1 MKSYK
6 ETFTNFIHTLQNDI
20 CAAIEKADGGATF
33 KQDEWQREGGGG
45 GKTRVLANGNVVEKG
60 GVNTSVVYGKLPE
73 SMMNYLKLNHSNFFA
88 CGLSLIIHPTNPFV
102 PTVHANYRYF
112 EVYDDNGQVVDQW
125 FAGGS
130 DLTPYYLYE
139 EDAMHFHQTIKNV
152 CDLFDNTF
160 YNNYKQ
166 ACDTYFFNTHRSE
179 GRGIGGAFFDY
190 LRATEQHDSD
200 FWFNFT
206 TSMGHA
212 FVNSYVPI
220 VEKRKN
226 QPYTDENRYWQAIRR
241 GRYVEF
247 NLIHDKGTLFG
258 LKTNGRIESILMSLP
273 PVVRWDYDF
282 TPAEGSH
289 EEQLLHVLRQPKNW
303 LNTQTN

>member
-1 MKSYK
+1 MRSYK
-6 ETFTNFIHTLQNDI
+6 EQFTQFIHTLQNNI
-20 CAAIEKADGGATF
+20 CAAIEQADGLAKF
-33 KQDEWQREGGGG
+33 QQDEWQREGGGG
-45 GKTRVLANGNVVEKG
+45 GKTRVIANGNVVEKG
-60 GVNTSVVYGKLPE
+60 GVNTSVVHGKLPD
-73 SMMNYLKLNHSNFFA
+73 SMVQYLKLNHNNFFA

-139 EDAMHFHQTIKNV
+139 EDAVHFHQTIKNV
-152 CDLFDNTF
+152 CDQFDTSF
-160 YNNYKQ
+160 YNKYKQ
-166 ACDTYFFNTHRSE
+166 ACDTYFFNTHRGE
-179 GRGIGGAFFDY
+179 GRGVGGAFFDY

-206 TSMGHA
+206 SSMGNA

-273 PVVRWDYDF
+273 PIVRWDYDF
-282 TPAEGSH
+282 NPTEGSH
-289 EEQLLHVLRQPKNW
+289 EAKLIEVLQQPKNW
-303 LNTQTN
+303 LNS

>member
-1 MKSYK
+1 
-6 ETFTNFIHTLQNDI
+6 
-20 CAAIEKADGGATF
+20 
-33 KQDEWQREGGGG
+33 
-45 GKTRVLANGNVVEKG
+45 VVEKG
-60 GVNTSVVYGKLPE
+60 GVNTSVVHGKLPH
-73 SMMNYLKLNHSNFFA
+73 SMVQYLKLNHNNFFA

-139 EDAMHFHQTIKNV
+139 EDAVHFHQTIKNV
-152 CDLFDNTF
+152 CDQFDPTF

-166 ACDTYFFNTHRSE
+166 ACDSYFFNTHRGE
-179 GRGIGGAFFDY
+179 ARGIGGAFFDY

-206 TSMGHA
+206 SSMGNA

-282 TPAEGSH
+282 NPAEGSH
-289 EEQLLHVLRQPKNW
+289 EAKLIEVLRQPKNW
-303 LNTQTN
+303 LNS

>member
-6 ETFTNFIHTLQNDI
+6 EQFTAFIHTLQNNI
-20 CAAIEKADGGATF
+20 CAAIEQADGGAVF
-33 KQDEWQREGGGG
+33 MEDEWQREGGGG
-45 GKTRVLANGNVVEKG
+45 GKTRVIANGNVVEKG
-60 GVNTSVVYGKLPE
+60 GVNTSVVHGKLPE

-112 EVYDDNGQVVDQW
+112 EVYDDKGQVVDQW

-139 EDAMHFHQTIKNV
+139 EDAVHFHQTIKNV
-152 CDLFDNTF
+152 CDDFDATF
-160 YNNYKQ
+160 YNHYKQ
-166 ACDTYFFNTHRSE
+166 ACDTYFFNTHRGE
-179 GRGIGGAFFDY
+179 GRGVGGAFFDY
-190 LRATEQHDSD
+190 LRPTEKHTDE

-282 TPAEGSH
+282 IPAEGGH
-289 EEQLLHVLRQPKNW
+289 EEQLLQVLRQPKNW
-303 LNTQTN
+303 LNT